1 MSMVQDG
8 ESDAYLENEYGL
20 SDSDSELEISD
31 LIQSW
36 DGKKRSR
43 SDSCGPTQQQ
53 KSSRRSRISRGR
65 SNVSEILATLNKD
78 DDVYE
83 EDTTPNTNEKSVTVE
98 DQSLI
103 QTPQAGQ
110 RPQRPRSVPSSVK
123 TPARKGKSVTSRS
136 EPVNQQ
142 AYKNK
147 SKSSKPTLDKT
158 PNRFQSSLPL
168 TPEVQDQ
175 HGTGDGDGDSTTSSR
190 SSSPTPPDPIQP
202 NVSSALKEI
211 TSLLNTVVKCMD
223 RMENEL
229 KRQSTSV
236 SSSSASEGSKRF
248 KKKSVPLVVK
258 VSYFGWVLLV
268 YITHIL
274 LWYYCMG
281 SKLHY

>member
-1 MSMVQDG
+1 MVEDG

-20 SDSDSELEISD
+20 SDSDSEPEISD

-53 KSSRRSRISRGR
+53 KSSKRSRISRGR

-78 DDVYE
+78 DDVYARSE

-103 QTPQAGQ
+103 QMPQAGQ
-110 RPQRPRSVPSSVK
+110 RPQRPRSAPSSVK

-190 SSSPTPPDPIQP
+190 SSSPTPPDPILP

-211 TSLLNTVVKCMD
+211 TSLLNTVVKRMD

-258 VSYFGWVLLV
+258 VSYFRGGVLLV

-274 LWYYCMG
+274 LCMS

>member
-1 MSMVQDG
+1 MIEDG
-8 ESDAYLENEYGL
+8 ESDGYLENEYGL
-20 SDSDSELEISD
+20 SDSDSEPEISD

-53 KSSRRSRISRGR
+53 KSSKRSRISRAR
-65 SNVSEILATLNKD
+65 SNVSEILATLNK

-103 QTPQAGQ
+103 QTPHAGQ
-110 RPQRPRSVPSSVK
+110 RPRSAPSSVK

-142 AYKNK
+142 AHKN
-147 SKSSKPTLDKT
+147 KSSKPTLDKT

-168 TPEVQDQ
+168 LPEVQDQ
-175 HGTGDGDGDSTTSSR
+175 HGTGDGDNDSTTSSR
-190 SSSPTPPDPIQP
+190 SASPTPLDPVQP

-211 TSLLNTVVKCMD
+211 TSLLNTVVKRMD

-268 YITHIL
+268 L
-274 LWYYCMG
+274 AFP
-281 SKLHY
+281 

>member
-1 MSMVQDG
+1 M
-8 ESDAYLENEYGL
+8 LL
-20 SDSDSELEISD
+20 
-31 LIQSW
+31 
-36 DGKKRSR
+36 
-43 SDSCGPTQQQ
+43 
-53 KSSRRSRISRGR
+53 
-65 SNVSEILATLNKD
+65 
-78 DDVYE
+78 
-83 EDTTPNTNEKSVTVE
+83 
-98 DQSLI
+98 
-103 QTPQAGQ
+103 
-110 RPQRPRSVPSSVK
+110 VPSSIK

-142 AYKNK
+142 AGKNK

-175 HGTGDGDGDSTTSSR
+175 HSTGDGDDDSTTSSR

-211 TSLLNTVVKCMD
+211 TSLLNTVVKRMD
-223 RMENEL
+223 RMDNEL

-248 KKKSVPLVVK
+248 KKKSMVPLVVK

-274 LWYYCMG
+274 LWAWVVSYITE
-281 SKLHY
+281 